1 MIVQLNEVLLG
12 VVSFLAGEGQCFS
25 EHSGAQH
32 LKLLRW
38 RREEGLKAPLE
49 LRGQPVAVGMAT
61 EDTRKGYA
69 ADWGGE
75 GRRGERTAGTG
86 GSSYVLVYLVAES
99 MMCSLCRESTASWP
113 SSFPWSSL
121 TSLL

>member
-75 GRRGERTAGTG
+75 GRRAHGGYRRELLRPGVLGGGEYDVQPLQGVD
-86 GSSYVLVYLVAES
+86 SLVAE
-99 MMCSLCRESTASWP
+99 
-113 SSFPWSSL
+113 
-121 TSLL
+121 LLPLEQLD